1 MASSSGETSR
11 FSDKETPVAD
21 PAPVID
27 PADYHHAVETLK
39 ALLAFRLMVSRDAP
53 DRGME
58 YRFVHD
64 AVEVMR
70 TVEKKYEIG
79 HGGFVAYAKLTI

>member
-1 MASSSGETSR
+1 
-11 FSDKETPVAD
+11 
-21 PAPVID
+21 
-27 PADYHHAVETLK
+27 LK
-39 ALLAFRLMVSRDAP
+39 ALLAFRLMVNRDAP

-58 YRFVHD
+58 YRFVQD